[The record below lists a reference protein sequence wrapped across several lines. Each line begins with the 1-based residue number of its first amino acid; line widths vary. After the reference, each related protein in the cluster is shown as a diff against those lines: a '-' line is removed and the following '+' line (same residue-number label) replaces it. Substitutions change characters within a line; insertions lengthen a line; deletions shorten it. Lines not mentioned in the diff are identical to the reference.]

1 MATLTQTITES
12 ITLDHGTVNSTQSIS
27 IASITDVFKRI
38 VTIEADQDVIIANF
52 DTNVSDTALINLDIE
67 NVKYVRVT
75 NLDSD
80 DVTLT
85 LDLDAEDASPDGT
98 EESVFTYRLEQNQSF
113 LLWDTDGSA
122 AVNDDAHAVLTALGD
137 VHSITMNPGSA
148 AGKVEIFVASTVV
161 S

>member
-67 NVKYVRVT
+67 N
-75 NLDSD
+75 D
-80 DVTLT
+80 
-85 LDLDAEDASPDGT
+85 
-98 EESVFTYRLEQNQSF
+98 
-113 LLWDTDGSA
+113 
-122 AVNDDAHAVLTALGD
+122 
-137 VHSITMNPGSA
+137 
-148 AGKVEIFVASTVV
+148 
-161 S
+161 